1 MKKNDILLL
10 LLIFAIPV
18 SCIKYPVPEYRQ
30 KTPQQEEPQ
39 EEPQGGQEDPK
50 EEDPRT
56 VVIDT
61 IEFNVENATARDYM
75 DYVYAHPYTTSDFSA
90 TYIEN
95 YYKVPANHKG
105 DIPSGLELRWN
116 TVEGAESYSLVISEK
131 EDLTD
136 PVRTISLSSGTL
148 SHTVTNLIPGH
159 SYHCSVTSINGNG
172 ENTEVARTYIKAS
185 GRRRM
190 ISVPSI
196 GNVRDLGGLSTENG
210 KHVKYGLIYRGSRM
224 SAQGMDISSAD
235 KEEMLRI
242 GIKADLDLRQNDK
255 EKLGSAVYNNRK
267 SPLGDGVDWK
277 LFPNANESYFK
288 LLLKND
294 EYIRAVQWM
303 IDELRAGKPVYFHC
317 KTGADRTGTLAFI
330 IESLLDVT
338 ETDKSIDFELTS
350 FFYDFGD
357 PKEYAFR
364 SRSIEKTIEVVNKP
378 KYDWGGMYELI
389 DDNYSGPTYQKKVY
403 NYLHDGI
410 GTSSSAKI
418 SSDDLDWF
426 INFML
431 E

>member
-1 MKKNDILLL
+1 MKKNYILLL
-10 LLIFAIPV
+10 LLIFAISV
-18 SCIKYPVPEYRQ
+18 SCIKYPVPEYKQ
-30 KTPQQEEPQ
+30 KTPQEQEQGEEPQ
-39 EEPQGGQEDPK
+39 EQK
-50 EEDPRT
+50 EEDTPQT
-56 VVIDT
+56 IVIDT
-61 IEFNVENATARDYM
+61 VEFNVENTAARDYM
-75 DYVYAHPYTTSDFSA
+75 DYVYAHPYKTSDFSV

-95 YYKVPANHKG
+95 YYKIPEKHKG
-105 DIPSGLELRWN
+105 DIPAGLEIRW
-116 TVEGAESYSLVISEK
+116 TPVEGAKSYSLVISEK

-136 PVRTISLSSGTL
+136 PVQTISLSPTVS
-148 SHTVTNLIPGH
+148 SYIVTNLIPGL
-159 SYHCSVTSINGNG
+159 SYHCSVASIDGNG
-172 ENTEVARTYIKAS
+172 EGKEVDRTYIVAS

-196 GNVRDLGGLSTENG
+196 GNVRDLGGLCTENG

-235 KEEMLRI
+235 KDEMLRI
-242 GIKADLDLRQNDK
+242 GIKADLDLRQDDK
-255 EKLGSAVYNNRK
+255 EKLGSTVYNYRK
-267 SPLGDGVDWK
+267 SPLGDKVDWK
-277 LFPNANESYFK
+277 LFPNANDSYFK

-294 EYIRAVQWM
+294 EYIKAVQWM

-364 SRSIEKTIEVVNKP
+364 SRSIEKTIAVVNKP

-389 DDNYSGPTYQKKVY
+389 DDNYSGPSYQKKVY
-403 NYLHDGI
+403 NYLHEGI